1 MIKAEKDLKTVE
13 LRCPGC
19 GGEDIFEWSKIM
31 ALQEVIEVVKNTHG
45 NFVVREWGSSE
56 PIREKYETV
65 GFACRDYCEGDYFPL
80 EHYVVKAPD

>member
-1 MIKAEKDLKTVE
+1 MIKAEKDLKTVD
-13 LRCPGC
+13 LCCPKC
-19 GGEDIFEWSKIM
+19 GTEDIFEWSKVI
-31 ALQEVIEVVKNTHG
+31 ALQEIVEVVQNTYG

-80 EHYVVKAPD
+80 EHYVVKAPG